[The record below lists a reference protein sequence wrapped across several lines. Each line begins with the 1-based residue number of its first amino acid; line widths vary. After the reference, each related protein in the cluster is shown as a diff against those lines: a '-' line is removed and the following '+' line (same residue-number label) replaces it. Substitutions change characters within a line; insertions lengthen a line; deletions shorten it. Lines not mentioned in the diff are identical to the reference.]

1 MGFNRKKR
9 IFIDMENKVSD
20 SSIRLREMIE
30 KAIEDH
36 KITRDEY
43 DKIIHIATEDG
54 HIDRHEQ
61 ALLSELQQMIEDKM
75 VKFVLQ

>member
-1 MGFNRKKR
+1 MADKL
-9 IFIDMENKVSD
+9 SD

-36 KITRDEY
+36 VITREEY

-75 VKFVLQ
+75 VKFVMKK

>member
-1 MGFNRKKR
+1 
-9 IFIDMENKVSD
+9 MENKISD

-75 VKFVLQ
+75 VKFVMK

>member
-1 MGFNRKKR
+1 
-9 IFIDMENKVSD
+9 MENKVSD

-36 KITRDEY
+36 VITREEY

-54 HIDRHEQ
+54 VIDRHEQ
-61 ALLSELQQMIEDKM
+61 ALLSQLQQMIEDKM
-75 VKFVLQ
+75 VRFGK

>member
-1 MGFNRKKR
+1 MV
-9 IFIDMENKVSD
+9 EKVSE

-43 DKIIHIATEDG
+43 DKIINIATEDG
-54 HIDRHEQ
+54 HIDQHEQ

-75 VKFVLQ
+75 VKFVL